1 MDSSHRRKGAAKQF
15 TNDHQPDGQD
25 GTVREAA
32 VLSTCNSA
40 HGPWVH
46 RAGKTMYKELGANLA
61 NDKQRR
67 ALAIHSGQSSG

>member
-46 RAGKTMYKELGANLA
+46 RAGKTMPKLRLVAKVLNGPSTSITQA
-61 NDKQRR
+61 
-67 ALAIHSGQSSG
+67 